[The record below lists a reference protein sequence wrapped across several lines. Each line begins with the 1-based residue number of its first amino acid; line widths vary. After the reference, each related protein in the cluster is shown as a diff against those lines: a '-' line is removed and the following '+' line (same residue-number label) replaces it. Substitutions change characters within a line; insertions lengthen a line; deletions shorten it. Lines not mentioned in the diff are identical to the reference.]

1 MVFETDDGMILFA
14 ITFERTCTCACWQP
28 YANAPPI
35 YGDHTTQF
43 SIHPLKF
50 FCYPK
55 NPALP
60 ALMLFVL
67 ICVYLGLVFPP
78 GKCCARKRWAGGVID
93 AQGNSAC
100 TRKTQTPLCPAP
112 IPSPVKCL
120 FVFYLI
126 CLVDLI
132 LFFWGAGLRP
142 LKRWHGR

>member
-1 MVFETDDGMILFA
+1 M
-14 ITFERTCTCACWQP
+14 RTCTCACWQP

-43 SIHPLKF
+43 
-50 FCYPK
+50 CYPK
-55 NPALP
+55 KKNPTLP

-93 AQGNSAC
+93 AQGNSTC

-126 CLVDLI
+126 CLVDC
-132 LFFWGAGLRP
+132 FFGGRACVLSTDGTGDDVGMAPCACVVVLAHAGDVCSTL
-142 LKRWHGR
+142 

>member
-1 MVFETDDGMILFA
+1 MHLRVLA
-14 ITFERTCTCACWQP
+14 ALRERTTYTRRSHHP
-28 YANAPPI
+28 IEHPPFKVFG
-35 YGDHTTQF
+35 YQT
-43 SIHPLKF
+43 
-50 FCYPK
+50 

-100 TRKTQTPLCPAP
+100 TRKTQPPLCPAP